1 MAEPGRIIDR
11 QMLDEG
17 LCQLALVAAE
27 FMRRIEDFGKYNDRT
42 TQEMLE
48 DASGPYAYTTD
59 QAYAIKATLQR
70 WAEIRVMA
78 GGGAVPSDFPHDLM
92 TDTAAYGGLGTA
104 G

>member
-27 FMRRIEDFGKYNDRT
+27 FMRRIEDFGKWNDRT
-42 TQEMLE
+42 TQEELE
-48 DASGPYAYTTD
+48 AAPWGYTTG

-70 WAEIRVMA
+70 WSEIRVMA

-92 TDTAAYGGLGTA
+92 TDTAAYAGLGTA